1 MNGKARKGKKDNSS
15 VKEKK
20 KPSSSDAE
28 KKSAGVVTDDKARE
42 NARMKEVVKAVRKL
56 LNGDEDNL
64 RKIGKHELM
73 AFYDTRFK
81 DEQNKDGFLMIV
93 FGDTFCMGVKDTIMA
108 MSCANAMLKECVYGY
123 TVIGSEAAI
132 SRMDGK
138 PVTMDDGKV
147 LVNAYNEIMGKGAKD
162 EDKKKRKG

>member
-1 MNGKARKGKKDNSS
+1 MNGKARKGKADKQS

-28 KKSAGVVTDDKARE
+28 KKSAEVVDDDMARE

-56 LNGDEDNL
+56 LKGDEDNL

-81 DEQNKDGFLMIV
+81 NEQDKDGFLMIV
-93 FGDTFCMGVKDTIMA
+93 FGDTFSMGVKDTIMA
-108 MSCANAMLKECVYGY
+108 MSCANAMLKDCVYGY
-123 TVIGSEAAI
+123 TVIGAEASI

-138 PVTMDDGKV
+138 PVTKDDGKV
-147 LVNAYNEIMGKGAKD
+147 IVKAYNEIMGKGAKVK
-162 EDKKKRKG
+162 DKKKRK

>member
-1 MNGKARKGKKDNSS
+1 MKGKARKDMADKPS
-15 VKEKK
+15 VKENE

-28 KKSAGVVTDDKARE
+28 KKSAEVVADDKARE
-42 NARMKEVVKAVRKL
+42 KARMKEVAKAVRKL
-56 LNGDEDNL
+56 LNGDDDNL

-81 DEQNKDGFLMIV
+81 NEQDKDGVLMIV
-93 FGDTFCMGVKDTIMA
+93 FGDTFSMGVKDTILA

-123 TVIGSEAAI
+123 AVIGAEAII

-147 LVNAYNEIMGKGAKD
+147 LVKAYNEIMGKGAKVK
-162 EDKKKRKG
+162 DKKKRN

>member
-1 MNGKARKGKKDNSS
+1 MNGKARKGKADKPS
-15 VKEKK
+15 VKKNV

-28 KKSAGVVTDDKARE
+28 KKSAEVVTDDKARE
-42 NARMKEVVKAVRKL
+42 EARMKEVAKAVRKL
-56 LNGDEDNL
+56 LKGDDDNL

-81 DEQNKDGFLMIV
+81 NEQDKDGVLMIV
-93 FGDTFCMGVKDTIMA
+93 FGDTFSMGVNDAIMA

-123 TVIGSEAAI
+123 SIRGTEASIA
-132 SRMDGK
+132 RVDGK

-147 LVNAYNEIMGKGAKD
+147 LVKAYNEIMGKGAKV
-162 EDKKKRKG
+162 